1 MLADAFH
8 PFSTGAVGGLAM
20 VALHAAIAGF
30 IVAALLSLVAL
41 FAPAR
46 ARMTWANAAG
56 LVATVIL
63 LVYFTARFA
72 EAGMA
77 PLQNLFEVIALS
89 ALCVACA
96 YFAVIRAKNFAGLG
110 GFVFPG
116 IALTLLVSFP
126 VAGTVEDSTGGVGA
140 LTVLHIVFTVLANGV
155 FVIAAI
161 AAAMFLIQER
171 ALRRHQ
177 SPRFVRHFPSLESL
191 RGLLNQC
198 VWIGL
203 PLLTL
208 GLGLGF
214 ASTAPS
220 TWTSLVAE
228 PKVFSALVVWA
239 VFAMAAA
246 GRAMGWLHGRR
257 HSYLV
262 LAGFVLVILTYA
274 ALGLFV
280 RDGEAAQHNAF
291 TSRRTA
297 CPAM

>member
-1 MLADAFH
+1 MLADVFH
-8 PFSTGAVGGLAM
+8 PFSTGAVGGPAM
-20 VALHAAIAGF
+20 VTLHAAIAGF
-30 IVAALLSLVAL
+30 IAAAMLSLVAL

-46 ARMTWANAAG
+46 AWMKWANAVG
-56 LVATVIL
+56 LVATVML
-63 LVYFTARFA
+63 LVYFAARFA
-72 EAGMA
+72 EAGIA

-96 YFAVIRAKNFAGLG
+96 YFAVIRAKSFAGLG

-126 VAGTVEDSTGGVGA
+126 VAGTVEASSGGAGA
-140 LTVLHIVFTVLANGV
+140 LTVLHVVFTVLANGV

-161 AAAMFLIQER
+161 SAAMFLIQER

-177 SPRFVRHFPSLESL
+177 SPRFVRHFPPLESL

-214 ASTAPS
+214 ASSAPS
-220 TWTSLVAE
+220 NWTSLIAE

-239 VFAMAAA
+239 VFAIAAA
-246 GRAMGWLHGRR
+246 GRATGWLHGRR

-274 ALGLFV
+274 GLGFFV
-280 RDGEAAQHNAF
+280 RESSAAQHNALA
-291 TSRRTA
+291 SRRVPW
-297 CPAM
+297 PAM